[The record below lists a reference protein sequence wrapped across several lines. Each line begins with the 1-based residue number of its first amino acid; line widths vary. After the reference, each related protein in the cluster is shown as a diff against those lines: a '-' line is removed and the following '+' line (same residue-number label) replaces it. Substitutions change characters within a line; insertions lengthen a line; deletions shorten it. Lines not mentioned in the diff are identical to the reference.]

1 MKSTKRI
8 YSLLAALAAT
18 TTLSLTPSLA
28 ADTTDTPSSTAPTY
42 IDITINHVAESTGIE
57 MGDGAR
63 ARGTGSIATGRN
75 SVAVGKN
82 AVATGG
88 NENKDTITQKLNEN
102 KEKLAEIETAQNN
115 VNTLTDDLQT
125 IRAKYADVIEA
136 GTRVKQVQEAKEK
149 ARLSW
154 QDKLSAYNTAVDG
167 SKQYLADAQA
177 KIDDLNSRLDGVSKL
192 GSVDISSESGL
203 TTAAT
208 QLKSIVEKDTTL
220 NLSQDFYKDYV
231 KSYYQALGDLRQNQ
245 IILSNTNDGG
255 YYGDDSEGNSSVIN
269 SFFNFNCLSNT
280 LQGITD
286 SGGAPSFYGYRSIA
300 NRIFSADTSIPTPSS
315 NLVYKNVDTAV
326 STLSDW
332 QTAQAVAPQYKA
344 AFKTYFTNTN
354 DRFMTDKVRTALLNQ
369 LDVKIDIYVKSNEVT
384 YYQGQY
390 EATKDTTWLDKK
402 KKALD
407 EYNSMVTAYT
417 KLPNAYILRKN
428 AIAAWQKANITDIQ
442 DKNKV
447 TTDTLTSELE
457 KALNISKDAITKK
470 QKELADLK
478 TTADQAKTNYEAIN
492 PDQKDLY
499 LSAQYDTVMKQLTD
513 KANELKASQDKL
525 DALKVALTLNDL
537 TNTGENAYAI
547 GTDALATGTNAY
559 AIGTSAVATGES
571 SLAIGNGAIATGT
584 QALAV
589 GTGATVFGD
598 HSGAFGDPNT
608 VYGTGSYAIGN
619 DNTLGAI
626 DNTTKKPLPD
636 KGAGTFVV
644 GSNVNTA
651 ANHALIFGSNSAVSD
666 NVDYALVLGYN
677 ATANN
682 GTKSTDTT
690 VAEDPIVIGHSA
702 KASLDEKAAVSRSSD
717 STDAPSIAHSLAIG
731 TSATVGEENAVAIG
745 FHSKANALGA
755 SSFGPESSATAE
767 GAAALGTNANASGA
781 FSLAAGYNTQAAGEG
796 TVALGDKATGSEKF
810 ALAIGRL
817 TKASGEASTAI
828 GNNSQALSIGS
839 VSIGLS
845 AVANGGGNSHS
856 VAIGNGAQAGTSTQG
871 YGETVAIGG
880 GASAQNYY
888 ATAIGS
894 NAFAAGSGSVAI
906 GYASKATDS
915 NVVSLG
921 HSKTDTDNSGTAYGS
936 DLSRRLIHVADG
948 QSATDAATVGQTATL
963 GSTNGSVKITKST
976 NTNGSTNYDLAIDK
990 ITADGVIASGNTGIL
1005 SGGTAYNYLQNA
1017 VFYDASAKDLLTFKG
1032 ASGTKLTNLKDA
1044 TLSATSTDAVTGRQL
1059 YTTNQNISGFAD
1071 QITKNA
1077 SKLEDLAKS
1086 VTNSLDSVSAMSE
1099 SVSTIDSTKADAS
1112 LNNLSDAGKEV
1123 ISAAATE
1130 AVQAYMKNLNGG
1142 SAKSTLKTL
1151 SAKRY
1156 TASPSSLLTTSLF
1169 ALPATDASSDLS
1181 GKADVSYVEEG
1192 LSTKADKSTVYTKE
1206 ETDVK
1211 LTGKADTDLKNLS
1224 DAGKGVIKN
1233 VMKDDLAKKADKT
1246 AVAEALTKK
1255 ADADASNLDTAAY
1268 AKKLGTGMVTSGNT
1282 DLVTGGTVYTALSK
1296 SGIGL
1301 VQSDGQVMT
1310 VGAKDAASVVDFHNA
1325 AGSGRVLT
1333 GVTTNASDLTS
1344 AANVGYVN
1352 SVANGLAQDFTSQIQ
1367 QTSSMLTRDIN
1378 KVGAGAAALAGLHP
1392 GEYDPADKWDFAA
1405 GYGHYKGA
1413 NASAFGAYYHPN
1425 EDTLISLSGTLGNGD
1440 PMLSAGVTFK
1450 LGSGVSPHTMSRTA
1464 LTKELNAVQEQNQVL
1479 AAQNQQL
1486 ESDVETLKAQVRQ
1499 LLASSHTPS
1508 K

>member
-28 ADTTDTPSSTAPTY
+28 ADTTDTPSTAPTY
-42 IDITINHVAESTGIE
+42 IDITINHVSESTGIE

-102 KEKLAEIETAQNN
+102 KEKLADIETAQNN

-192 GSVDISSESGL
+192 GNVDISSESGL

-208 QLKSIVEKDTTL
+208 QLKSIVEQGTTL

-245 IILSNTNDGG
+245 IIANKSYAGDFYANDSGYNYSGLNDKNNIINPYQDLLKLTSPRYINSGVGDMPDAPYLSNSIYSSNYAFGESAFGND
-255 YYGDDSEGNSSVIN
+255 SS
-269 SFFNFNCLSNT
+269 
-280 LQGITD
+280 ITD
-286 SGGAPSFYGYRSIA
+286 KPTSYLAYINIA
-300 NRIFSADTSIPTPSS
+300 TQTTTLADYQEAQS
-315 NLVYKNVDTAV
+315 NAAK
-326 STLSDW
+326 
-332 QTAQAVAPQYKA
+332 YKA
-344 AFKTYFTNTN
+344 GFKTYFAHCN
-354 DRFMTDKVRTALLNQ
+354 DGFMTDEVRTATVNLLDAQ
-369 LDVKIDIYVKSNEVT
+369 TDLRLKTYEIT

-407 EYNSMVTAYT
+407 EFYNMKTAYKSLPDAY
-417 KLPNAYILRKN
+417 KLRSEVID
-428 AIAAWQKANITDIQ
+428 AWKKTHITDIQ

-457 KALNISKDAITKK
+457 KALNISKDAIAKK

-478 TTADQAKTNYEAIN
+478 ATADQAKTNYEAIN

-525 DALKVALTLNDL
+525 DALKAALTLNDL
-537 TNTGENAYAI
+537 TNTGENAFAV

-584 QALAV
+584 QALAI

-598 HSGAFGDPNT
+598 HSGAFGTGGT
-608 VYGTGSYAIGN
+608 VYSDGSFAFGN
-619 DNTLGAI
+619 DNTIGNI
-626 DNTTKKPLPD
+626 DASTKKPVSG
-636 KGAGTFVV
+636 KGEHTFVL
-644 GSNVNTA
+644 GSGITT
-651 ANHALIFGSNSAVSD
+651 
-666 NVDYALVLGYN
+666 
-677 ATANN
+677 TANN
-682 GTKSTDTT
+682 AVILGYGSTDGGDNT
-690 VAEDPIVIGHSA
+690 VS
-702 KASLDEKAAVSRSSD
+702 
-717 STDAPSIAHSLAIG
+717 
-731 TSATVGEENAVAIG
+731 VG
-745 FHSKANALGA
+745 S
-755 SSFGPESSATAE
+755 
-767 GAAALGTNANASGA
+767 
-781 FSLAAGYNTQAAGEG
+781 
-796 TVALGDKATGSEKF
+796 
-810 ALAIGRL
+810 
-817 TKASGEASTAI
+817 
-828 GNNSQALSIGS
+828 
-839 VSIGLS
+839 
-845 AVANGGGNSHS
+845 
-856 VAIGNGAQAGTSTQG
+856 STQ
-871 YGETVAIGG
+871 T
-880 GASAQNYY
+880 
-888 ATAIGS
+888 
-894 NAFAAGSGSVAI
+894 
-906 GYASKATDS
+906 
-915 NVVSLG
+915 
-921 HSKTDTDNSGTAYGS
+921 
-936 DLSRRLIHVADG
+936 RRLVN
-948 QSATDAATVGQTATL
+948 VG
-963 GSTNGSVKITKST
+963 
-976 NTNGSTNYDLAIDK
+976 
-990 ITADGVIASGNTGIL
+990 DGV
-1005 SGGTAYNYLQNA
+1005 
-1017 VFYDASAKDLLTFKG
+1017 
-1032 ASGTKLTNLKDA
+1032 
-1044 TLSATSTDAVTGRQL
+1044 LSATSTDAVTGRQL
-1059 YTTNQNISGFAD
+1059 YTTNQNMAGFAD

-1077 SKLEDLAKS
+1077 SKLEALSTS

-1099 SVSTIDSTKADAS
+1099 SVSTIDNTKADAS

-1123 ISAAATE
+1123 IHAAATE
-1130 AVQAYMKNLNGG
+1130 AVQAYMKNLNNTGT
-1142 SAKSTLKTL
+1142 AKSAVKTL
-1151 SAKRY
+1151 SAKMY
-1156 TASPSSLLTTSLF
+1156 TASPSSLLTTSLI
-1169 ALPATDASSDLS
+1169 AVPTAGTLDTIDSAADLS
-1181 GKADVSYVEEG
+1181 GKADVSYVDEG
-1192 LSTKADKSTVYTKE
+1192 LATKADKDTVYTKE
-1206 ETDVK
+1206 ETDQK

-1224 DAGKGVIKN
+1224 ESGKGVIKD
-1233 VMKDDLAKKADKT
+1233 VMKDDMAKKADKS
-1246 AVAEALTKK
+1246 AVDEALTKK
-1255 ADADASNLDTAAY
+1255 ADADASNIDAAAY
-1268 AKKLGTGMVTSGNT
+1268 AKKLGTGTVTSGDTN
-1282 DLVTGGTVYTALSK
+1282 LVTGDTVYTALSK

-1310 VGAKDAASVVDFHNA
+1310 VGAKDSAAVVDFHNA

-1333 GVTTNASDLTS
+1333 GVTTNAEDLTS

-1352 SVANGLAQDFTSQIQ
+1352 SVASGLSQDFSSQIQ

-1425 EDTLISLSGTLGNGD
+1425 EDTLVSLSGTIGNGD

-1464 LTKELNAVQEQNQVL
+1464 LTKELSAVQQQNQTL
-1479 AAQNQQL
+1479 AAQNQAIAQKMAAVDQKNQQL
-1486 ESDVETLKAQVRQ
+1486 EKDMADLKEKLIA
-1499 LLASSHTPS
+1499 LMAA
-1508 K
+1508 KA

>member
-1 MKSTKRI
+1 MKTTKHF
-8 YSLLAALAAT
+8 YGLLAALAAT
-18 TTLSLTPSLA
+18 TTFGLLPAMA
-28 ADTTDTPSSTAPTY
+28 ADTSDTATSTAPTY

-63 ARGTGSIATGRN
+63 ARGTGSIATGKN

-88 NENKDTITQKLNEN
+88 NENRDTITQKLNEN

-208 QLKSIVEKDTTL
+208 QLKAIVEQGTTL

-245 IILSNTNDGG
+245 IIYSKTGAATYSNGN
-255 YYGDDSEGNSSVIN
+255 YSENNSVIIN
-269 SFFNFNCLSNT
+269 PFDELDRLRYDYNFNY
-280 LQGITD
+280 GIQD
-286 SGGAPSFYGYRSIA
+286 GMSFSYSSGPIYR
-300 NRIFSADTSIPTPSS
+300 NIFSADKSITAPSS
-315 NLVYKNVDTAV
+315 NLILKNVDTDV
-326 STLSDW
+326 SSLSDW

-344 AFKTYFTNTN
+344 GFKTYFTNTN
-354 DRFMTDKVRTALLNQ
+354 DRFMTDEVRTALLNQ
-369 LDVKIDIYVKSNEVT
+369 LNAKVDIYVKSNEVA

-390 EATKDTTWLDKK
+390 EATKDTMWLDKK

-407 EYNSMVTAYT
+407 EYNNLISSYKNLVGDANTGN
-417 KLPNAYILRKN
+417 NAYVLRSI
-428 AIAAWQKANITDIQ
+428 AIYDWRKANITDIQ

-457 KALNISKDAITKK
+457 KALNISKDAIAKK

-478 TTADQAKTNYEAIN
+478 ATADQAKTNYEAIN

-525 DALKVALTLNDL
+525 DALKAALTLNDL
-537 TNTGENAYAI
+537 TNTGENAYAV

-584 QALAV
+584 QGVAI
-589 GTGATVFGD
+589 GTGATVFGAN
-598 HSGAFGDPNT
+598 SGAFGTGGT
-608 VYGTGSYAIGN
+608 VYSDGSFAVGN
-619 DNTLGAI
+619 DNTIGTI
-626 DNTTKKPLPD
+626 DASTKKPVSG
-636 KGAGTFVV
+636 KGEHTFVL
-644 GSNVNTA
+644 GSNITT
-651 ANHALIFGSNSAVSD
+651 
-666 NVDYALVLGYN
+666 
-677 ATANN
+677 TANN
-682 GTKSTDTT
+682 AVILGYGSTDGGDNT
-690 VAEDPIVIGHSA
+690 VS
-702 KASLDEKAAVSRSSD
+702 
-717 STDAPSIAHSLAIG
+717 
-731 TSATVGEENAVAIG
+731 VG
-745 FHSKANALGA
+745 S
-755 SSFGPESSATAE
+755 
-767 GAAALGTNANASGA
+767 
-781 FSLAAGYNTQAAGEG
+781 
-796 TVALGDKATGSEKF
+796 
-810 ALAIGRL
+810 
-817 TKASGEASTAI
+817 
-828 GNNSQALSIGS
+828 
-839 VSIGLS
+839 
-845 AVANGGGNSHS
+845 
-856 VAIGNGAQAGTSTQG
+856 STQ
-871 YGETVAIGG
+871 T
-880 GASAQNYY
+880 
-888 ATAIGS
+888 
-894 NAFAAGSGSVAI
+894 
-906 GYASKATDS
+906 
-915 NVVSLG
+915 
-921 HSKTDTDNSGTAYGS
+921 
-936 DLSRRLIHVADG
+936 RRLVN
-948 QSATDAATVGQTATL
+948 VG
-963 GSTNGSVKITKST
+963 
-976 NTNGSTNYDLAIDK
+976 
-990 ITADGVIASGNTGIL
+990 DGV
-1005 SGGTAYNYLQNA
+1005 
-1017 VFYDASAKDLLTFKG
+1017 
-1032 ASGTKLTNLKDA
+1032 
-1044 TLSATSTDAVTGRQL
+1044 LSATSTDAVTGRQL
-1059 YTTNQNISGFAD
+1059 YTTNQNMAGFAD

-1077 SKLEDLAKS
+1077 SKLEALSTS

-1099 SVSTIDSTKADAS
+1099 SVSTIDNTKADAS

-1123 ISAAATE
+1123 IHAAATE
-1130 AVQAYMKNLNGG
+1130 AVQAYMKNLNGAG
-1142 SAKSTLKTL
+1142 SAKSAVKTL
-1151 SAKRY
+1151 SAKMY
-1156 TASPSSLLTTSLF
+1156 TASPSSLLTTSLI
-1169 ALPATDASSDLS
+1169 AVPTAGTLDTIDSAADLS
-1181 GKADVSYVEEG
+1181 GKADVSYVDEG
-1192 LSTKADKSTVYTKE
+1192 LATKADKGTVYTKE
-1206 ETDVK
+1206 ETDQK

-1224 DAGKGVIKN
+1224 DVGKGVIKD
-1233 VMKDDLAKKADKT
+1233 VMKDDMAKKADKS
-1246 AVAEALTKK
+1246 AVEEALTKK
-1255 ADADASNLDTAAY
+1255 ADADASNIDAAAY
-1268 AKKLGTGMVTSGNT
+1268 AKKLGTGAVTSGDTN
-1282 DLVTGGTVYTALSK
+1282 LVTGGAVYTALAK

-1310 VGAKDAASVVDFHNA
+1310 VGAKDRAAVVDFHNA

-1333 GVTTNASDLTS
+1333 GVTTNAEDLTS

-1352 SVANGLAQDFTSQIQ
+1352 SVASGMAQDFSNQIQ

-1425 EDTLISLSGTLGNGD
+1425 EDTLISLSGTIGNGD

-1464 LTKELNAVQEQNQVL
+1464 LTKELSAVQQQNQTL
-1479 AAQNQQL
+1479 AAQNQAIAQKMAAVDQKNQQL
-1486 ESDVETLKAQVRQ
+1486 EKDMADLKEKLIA
-1499 LLASSHTPS
+1499 LMAA
-1508 K
+1508 KA